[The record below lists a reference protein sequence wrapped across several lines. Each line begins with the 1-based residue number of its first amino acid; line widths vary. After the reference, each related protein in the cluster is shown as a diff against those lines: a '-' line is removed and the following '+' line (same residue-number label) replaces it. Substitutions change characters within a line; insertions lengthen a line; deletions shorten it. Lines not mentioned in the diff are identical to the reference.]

1 MPKLKN
7 AQHEEFCQQWI
18 IDFNAARSAKE
29 AGGSKSRKAARVI
42 GCHWLARP
50 DISKRIAELLKNR
63 SERTQIT
70 QDMVLRELAIMGFS
84 DFTEFAKHTKKKG
97 LVLEDTKDIKGE
109 KTRAIRSMKQTTSK
123 DGGSISISLHG
134 KEKPLELLGRH
145 LGMFKE
151 DNEFKEVVQ
160 YLLSEKFLPKIK
172 NEKEKGK

>member
-18 IDFNAARSAKE
+18 IDFNGARAAHV
-29 AGGSKSRKAARVI
+29 AGFGKNKTVARVVACRDLMVR
-42 GCHWLARP
+42 G
-50 DISKRIAELLKNR
+50 DIQKRIAELLKNR

-70 QDMVLRELAIMGFS
+70 QDMVIQELAILGFS
-84 DFTEFAKHTKKKG
+84 DFTKFAKYTKKKG
-97 LVLEDTKDIKGE
+97 LELENTKDVKGE
-109 KTRAIRSMKQTTSK
+109 GIRAIKSMKQVDTK
-123 DGGSISISLHG
+123 DGGSISIRLHG

-145 LGMFKE
+145 VGLFKE

-172 NEKEKGK
+172 NEKIKK